1 MLKNF
6 SYAKVQNHKIV
17 TTENTESTQRKKIL
31 KIALCVFCVLC
42 GKNVFQYFM
51 IIFISSNIM
60 K

>member
-1 MLKNF
+1 MLKKF
-6 SYAKVQNHKIV
+6 SYAKVQNHELV
-17 TTENTESTQRKKIL
+17 TIEPKRVRREKKII

>member
-17 TTENTESTQRKKIL
+17 TTENTGEYAEKKII